1 MVLSFRMVLLT
12 LVTFA
17 CVAVGP
23 VQAGKNL
30 ADLELD
36 DVLARPGQSI
46 ELRAKLESNSATGND
61 IEGARV
67 EFRLDG
73 RGLGSALTDDDG
85 VALFRTE
92 APLTGEHELK
102 AVFEGNDDYL
112 RAEYLALLAVRRADD
127 SMMVLDIDWTISM
140 TDNLNTVLGSSDSP
154 PLREAPEVV
163 GQLARVHAPVYVTA
177 RARQLRKRTF
187 SWLHRYGFPR
197 GPVFFLEPKRF
208 PTYSEAAYKTSVL
221 VPMKKAFPGLRFGI
235 GNKESDVESHRA
247 AGLPCLLIS
256 AREIPGG
263 VCVTHW
269 GLVEAAVAKLLAPQR
284 GLRPH

>member
-1 MVLSFRMVLLT
+1 MTLSFRMVFLAF
-12 LVTFA
+12 VA
-17 CVAVGP
+17 CVFVSAGP
-23 VQAGKNL
+23 VHAGKDL

-36 DVLARPGQSI
+36 DLLARPGQPI
-46 ELRAKLESNSATGND
+46 ELRAKLESNSVTGSD
-61 IEGARV
+61 IEGARI

-73 RGLGSALTDDDG
+73 KVLGTALTDDDG
-85 VALFRTE
+85 VALLRAD
-92 APLTGEHELK
+92 APLTGDHELK

-112 RAEYLALLAVRRADD
+112 RAEYLAMLAVRRADD

-140 TDNLNTVLGSSDSP
+140 TDNLNTALGSSDSP

-163 GQLARVHAPVYVTA
+163 GRLARAHAPVYVTA
-177 RARQLRKRTF
+177 RARQLRKRTL

-256 AREIPGG
+256 ATEVPGG
-263 VCVTHW
+263 VCVSHW
-269 GLVEAAVAKLLAPQR
+269 GLVEEAVAKLLAPPKGR
-284 GLRPH
+284 